1 MDGARRT
8 ARAPETPDGSLRIKS
23 TYSVTVGV
31 SSSHLAKMLHLP
43 ELAEVGTLGFAR
55 GTEGGT
61 ATFSARPIDSDPSLV
76 GRLYKPQLGS
86 NLNLKPKDC
95 RVGSKVD
102 LGRDTRTTQIDSD

>member
-1 MDGARRT
+1 MEHDERP
-8 ARAPETPDGSLRIKS
+8 APLKTPDGSLRIKS

-55 GTEGGT
+55 GTEGGA

-76 GRLYKPQLGS
+76 GRLHKPQLGS

>member
-8 ARAPETPDGSLRIKS
+8 ARAPETPDGSLRIKP

-31 SSSHLAKMLHLP
+31 SSSLLAKMLHLP

-55 GTEGGT
+55 GTEGGA

-76 GRLYKPQLGS
+76 GRLGKPQLDS

-102 LGRDTRTTQIDSD
+102 LGRDTDDPD

>member
-1 MDGARRT
+1 
-8 ARAPETPDGSLRIKS
+8 
-23 TYSVTVGV
+23 
-31 SSSHLAKMLHLP
+31 MLHLP

-55 GTEGGT
+55 GTEGGA

-76 GRLYKPQLGS
+76 GQLHKPQLGS
-86 NLNLKPKDC
+86 NLNPKPKDC

>member
-1 MDGARRT
+1 
-8 ARAPETPDGSLRIKS
+8 
-23 TYSVTVGV
+23 
-31 SSSHLAKMLHLP
+31 MLHLP

-55 GTEGGT
+55 GTEGGA
-61 ATFSARPIDSDPSLV
+61 ATFSARPNDSDPSLV